1 MNEPIQFAESGLTV
15 GTPATGRITEPE
27 PGLER
32 QVLVHSPAM
41 MLVRH
46 RMRKGW
52 IGAAHSHPHE
62 QLVYVISGTIDV
74 RAGERHH
81 RATAGESF
89 IVAPNAVHQA
99 TAVEDSVV
107 LDVFTPAREDYV

>member
-1 MNEPIQFAESGLTV
+1 MSDQIQDTKSRLIVGGPESEP
-15 GTPATGRITEPE
+15 ITEPE

-32 QVLVHSPAM
+32 QVLVHSSAM

-52 IGAAHSHPHE
+52 SGAAHSHPHE
-62 QLVYVISGTIDV
+62 QLVYVINGAIDV
-74 RAGERHH
+74 KAGERQY
-81 RATAGESF
+81 RAVAGASF
-89 IVAPNAVHQA
+89 IVAPNTIHQA
-99 TAVEDSVV
+99 VALEDSVV

>member
-1 MNEPIQFAESGLTV
+1 MSDPIQFAESGLVV
-15 GTPATGRITEPE
+15 GDSASGPITQPE

-46 RMRKGW
+46 QMRKGW
-52 IGAAHSHPHE
+52 SGSPHSHPHE
-62 QLVYVISGTIDV
+62 QLVYVISGAIDV
-74 RAGERHH
+74 KAGDRRH
-81 RATAGESF
+81 RAAAGTSF

-99 TAVEDSVV
+99 TALEDSVV